1 MASKRNASKPKPFN
15 LSWNQ
20 NGKLKKSSGAEYNIV
35 GFGIPADKD
44 VIVNG
49 ERLNTCP
56 GALACRAVCYAKQG
70 GYLWPDAIASRDRN
84 MASTLLPNFAALAIA
99 DLKRKRSMNVVRIHD
114 SGDFYNQEY
123 LDKWADIA
131 RALPE
136 KIFYAYTKTLGI
148 LNLTSLPPNL
158 RITQSLGGK
167 HDDKVDLSLPHSRI
181 FSSPEARDAA
191 GYIDG
196 NVNDIPAIE
205 GEIRIGLVY
214 HGVKKLTLAQVN
226 FFK

>member
-1 MASKRNASKPKPFN
+1 MPSKPKPFN
-15 LSWNQ
+15 LSWNK
-20 NGKLKKSSGAEYNIV
+20 NKKLRLTSGKTYNLI
-35 GFGIPADKD
+35 GFGIPADKE

-49 ERLNTCP
+49 ERVNTCP

-70 GYLWPDAIASRDRN
+70 GYLWPASIASRDRN
-84 MASTLLPNFAALAIA
+84 MASTLLPNFAALAIQ
-99 DLKRKRSMNVVRIHD
+99 DLKRMRTINVVRLHD

-123 LDKWADIA
+123 LDKWAEVA

-148 LNLTSLPPNL
+148 LNLKSLPSNL

-181 FSSPEARDAA
+181 FSSIEAREAA

-196 NVNDIPAIE
+196 NVNDVPAIE
-205 GEIRIGLVY
+205 GQIRIGLVY
-214 HGVKKLTLAQVN
+214 HGVKNLTLSQIK